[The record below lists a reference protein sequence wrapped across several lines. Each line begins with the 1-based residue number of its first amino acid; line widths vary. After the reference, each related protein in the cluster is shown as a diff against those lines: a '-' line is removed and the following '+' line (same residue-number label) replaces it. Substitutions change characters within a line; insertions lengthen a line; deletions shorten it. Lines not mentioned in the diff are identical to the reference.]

1 MPYSKAWIYP
11 VPGETEKT
19 GGPTSLSGGERLLE
33 DDPALDGG
41 EGPQELQYLW
51 LVPLSG
57 NKNEKYF
64 NVN

>member
-1 MPYSKAWIYP
+1 M
-11 VPGETEKT
+11 PGETEKT
-19 GGPTSLSGGERLLE
+19 GGPASLSDGQSLLE
-33 DDPALDGG
+33 DYPPLDGG

-51 LVPLSG
+51 QVPLSG